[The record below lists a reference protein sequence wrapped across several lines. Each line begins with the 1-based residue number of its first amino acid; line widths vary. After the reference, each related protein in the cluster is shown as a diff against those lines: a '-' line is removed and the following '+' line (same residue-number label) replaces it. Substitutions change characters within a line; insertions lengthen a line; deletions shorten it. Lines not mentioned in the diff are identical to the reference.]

1 MSQKQMD
8 FAERIQRLRAAE
20 EKEAALKASNRDE
33 RPLHNQNKVEPVEVG
48 GYPGFD
54 TRFAVT
60 GPIVGG
66 FKTMGIGRYL

>member
-8 FAERIQRLRAAE
+8 FDERIQRLRAAE
-20 EKEAALKASNRDE
+20 EKEAALRASNRDD
-33 RPLHNQNKVEPVEVG
+33 RPLNNPNGVEPYVADEPWKR
-48 GYPGFD
+48 Y
-54 TRFAVT
+54 AVT